1 MSALRDSSLTSRVS
15 EEEERRRG
23 KKRQRRL
30 YSKHT
35 SPLPLIREEKSSQP
49 ASQTDSLGTI
59 SHHSTPLERKLKQ
72 QPHQASRRSPTPHKY
87 VVPNNNKNKIAHLQ
101 LSQLPPLPPH
111 LHRRRRRRQRL
122 PHDDPKI
129 LMRHRGQW
137 GYFLRAQHSEHVQ
150 RYGKISS
157 G

>member
-23 KKRQRRL
+23 KKRASFIFKTYL
-30 YSKHT
+30 T
-35 SPLPLIREEKSSQP
+35 SPSHQGRKIQP
-49 ASQTDSLGTI
+49 ARQTDSLGTI
-59 SHHSTPLERKLKQ
+59 SHHSTPLERKIKQ
-72 QPHQASRRSPTPHKY
+72 QPHQASRRSPTPHKH
-87 VVPNNNKNKIAHLQ
+87 VVPNNNKNNIAHLQ

-137 GYFLRAQHSEHVQ
+137 AYFLRAQHSEHVQ
-150 RYGKISS
+150 KYGKISS